1 MSFGS
6 FVIGFFVG
14 LVVASAWI
22 SYREVV
28 RSRESS
34 NRRAA
39 MMLKGR
45 HR

>member
-6 FVIGFFVG
+6 FAIGFFVG
-14 LVVASAWI
+14 LVVASAWL

-34 NRRAA
+34 SRRAA

-45 HR
+45 RG